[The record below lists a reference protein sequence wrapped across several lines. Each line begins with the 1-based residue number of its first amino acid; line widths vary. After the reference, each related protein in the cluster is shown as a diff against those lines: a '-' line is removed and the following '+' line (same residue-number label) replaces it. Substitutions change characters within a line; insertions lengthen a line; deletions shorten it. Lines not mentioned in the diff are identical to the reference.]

1 MTIDINQVRKVAL
14 LARLDIP
21 NQQEEQFAKQLNSIL
36 DYFEQLS
43 ELDTESVL
51 PTTRAIELSNVTR
64 ADQQENCTLREEI
77 LGQAP
82 SREGDF
88 FRVPNILA
96 SADPA

>member
-43 ELDTESVL
+43 ELDTESVP